1 MPVTQPPAGRIE
13 VSDPNNVPELFVS
26 GPFNVMSAGGM
37 VHLTFTTARPN
48 ANDIFQGS
56 TAPQFQATVTCRLL
70 MPLEMAQQLTRTLA
84 DSLIKAS
91 QVPPATPQTVAKPAD
106 KSGNFADRR
115 FSDSARWGLV
125 GSALFIPGI
134 RFQLGWCE
142 GRGMLSS
149 LILRT
154 QVA

>member
-70 MPLEMAQQLTRTLA
+70 MSLEMAQQLTRTLA

-106 KSGNFADRR
+106 KSGNFADRI
-115 FSDSARWGLV
+115 FSDSAR
-125 GSALFIPGI
+125 
-134 RFQLGWCE
+134 
-142 GRGMLSS
+142 
-149 LILRT
+149 
-154 QVA
+154 

>member
-106 KSGNFADRR
+106 KSGNFADRI
-115 FSDSARWGLV
+115 FSDSAR
-125 GSALFIPGI
+125 
-134 RFQLGWCE
+134 
-142 GRGMLSS
+142 
-149 LILRT
+149 
-154 QVA
+154 